1 MVPRSPHRRRA
12 CEWCRTVLRKRRTA
26 GTKPALLTMSLFGD
40 GRSDE
45 RRRRVL
51 TEDVISGTAKSG
63 VRSSSETA
71 TRTGGKATRNRYA
84 EAARME
90 RRTRITDLI
99 PQSYGAVALWF
110 VLGAALVAGL
120 EALHHYADRLP
131 FAAADGRIAAFDLT
145 GRGSLAS
152 WFSALLL
159 QLATAA
165 ALVVYSIRKHRSDDY
180 HARYRIWIVAACC
193 WFVGGIDVAASLH
206 EGFQGLM
213 IAVTGNRLFGDGAIW
228 WLGGYAIVPGLVGL
242 RLLFDMKECRS
253 STAVFLLSGGCYVAA
268 GLASLQLLPPV
279 PGVDAVLLDA
289 GLALAGHLLLVTS
302 MTLHARYVVLEASG
316 ELIPRAAKP
325 KAEKSKGAKESTDN
339 DEPKRSMFGW
349 LRKAKIDPPHGTP
362 APAGRT
368 SDLEPATS
376 GRVPSSAFRPTTETY
391 EASSSR
397 AGVKKV
403 QADFSDD
410 EDDDRRDNRKLSK
423 AERKNLRRQKD
434 FERRYGLSDE

>member
-1 MVPRSPHRRRA
+1 
-12 CEWCRTVLRKRRTA
+12 
-26 GTKPALLTMSLFGD
+26 
-40 GRSDE
+40 
-45 RRRRVL
+45 
-51 TEDVISGTAKSG
+51 
-63 VRSSSETA
+63 
-71 TRTGGKATRNRYA
+71 
-84 EAARME
+84 ME

-99 PQSYGAVALWF
+99 PQSYGALALWF
-110 VLGAALVAGL
+110 VTAAALVGGL
-120 EALHHYADRLP
+120 EALHHYAGRLP
-131 FAAADGRIAAFDLT
+131 FQAADGRIAAFDLT
-145 GRGSLAS
+145 GKSSLAS
-152 WFSALLL
+152 WYSTFLL
-159 QLATAA
+159 QLASAA

-180 HARYRIWIVAACC
+180 HARYRIWIVAAFC
-193 WFVGGIDVAASLH
+193 WFVGGIDVAAGLH

-213 IAVTGNRLFGDGAIW
+213 IALTGNRILGDGAIW
-228 WLGGYAIVPGLVGL
+228 WIGGYAVVPGLVGL

-253 STAVFLLSGGCYVAA
+253 STVAFLLSGACYVAA
-268 GLASLQLLPPV
+268 GLATLQLLPPV
-279 PGVDAVLLDA
+279 PGVDAVLLEA
-289 GLALAGHLLLVTS
+289 GLVMAGHLLLTMS

-316 ELIPRAAKP
+316 ELTPRAAKP
-325 KAEKSKGAKESTDN
+325 KAEKTKATKASADDEDE
-339 DEPKRSMFGW
+339 EPKRSMFGW